1 MSKFRKTWTIE
12 AAVKIDYDA
21 EDVETLAKL
30 GTPPQD
36 SVYTVIPGSLRTSH
50 TTIKPLKEVNDNGTK
65 VPRTGG
71 ENLSSREGEKKAPVK
86 DQ

>member
-1 MSKFRKTWTIE
+1 MSKFRKTWTVE

-50 TTIKPLKEVNDNGTK
+50 TTIKPLKEVNDNGNK
-65 VPRTGG
+65 VPRNSG
-71 ENLSSREGEKKAPVK
+71 ENFSSREGEKKSAIQ
-86 DQ
+86 D